1 MTITAQIQP
10 TFEAWRAKARELLR
24 HGVAPEN
31 VDWVDASQTASLLA
45 EEPAKYQIAPNA
57 SVKVPADFLRLAA
70 NVCAHTD
77 ERRFAILYRLLYR
90 LALGGEKHLLA
101 MPSDRDMHQ
110 CTMWAKAVSRDIHK
124 MHAFVRF
131 RLVGVNEQSG
141 REQFVA
147 WFEPEYRITRLA
159 APFFEK
165 RFASMEWSILTPDEC
180 ASWDGNKLTFM
191 PGMSRHDA
199 PAADAHDDLWRTY
212 YRSIFNP
219 ARLKVQAMQSE
230 MPMKYWKNL
239 PEAEI
244 IHDLI
249 ASSDQRV
256 RAMIATPERPVKPA
270 PNNAYLNSLRNKPEK
285 LTSPAPA
292 SPASAP

>member
-1 MTITAQIQP
+1 MTHTAQIQP
-10 TFEAWRAKARELLR
+10 TFEAWRYKAREMLR
-24 HGVAPEN
+24 HGVAPED

-45 EEPAKYQIAPNA
+45 EEPANYQTAPNA
-57 SVKVPADFLRLAA
+57 SVKVPAEFLRLAT

-77 ERRFAILYRLLYR
+77 ERRFAILYRLLHR
-90 LALGGEKHLLA
+90 LTLGGEKHLLA
-101 MPSDRDMHQ
+101 MPADRDMHQ
-110 CTMWAKAVSRDIHK
+110 CNMWAKAVSRDIHK

-131 RLVGVNEQSG
+131 RLVGVNEENG

-165 RFASMEWSILTPDEC
+165 RFAGMEWSILTPDEC
-180 ASWDGNKLTFM
+180 ASWDGEKLTFM

-199 PAADAHDDLWRTY
+199 PDADAHDDLWRTY

-219 ARLKVQAMQSE
+219 ARLKVKAMQSE
-230 MPMKYWKNL
+230 MPVKYWKNL

-244 IHDLI
+244 IAGLI
-249 ASSDQRV
+249 NGSEKRV
-256 RAMIATPERPVKPA
+256 QTMIDTPERPVKPA
-270 PNNAYLNSLRNKPEK
+270 PNNAYLNSLRKKPEK

-292 SPASAP
+292 SPAPAP

>member
-1 MTITAQIQP
+1 MTHTALIQP
-10 TFEAWRAKARELLR
+10 TFEAWRYKARELLR
-24 HGVAPEN
+24 HGVKPEE
-31 VDWVDASQTASLLA
+31 VQWADESQTPSLLGEDNVSYGDA
-45 EEPAKYQIAPNA
+45 RKDA
-57 SVKVPADFLRLAA
+57 VKVPAEFLRLAA

-77 ERRFAILYRLLYR
+77 ERRFAILYRLLHR
-90 LALGGEKHLLA
+90 LTLGGEKHLLG

-110 CTMWAKAVSRDIHK
+110 CSMWAKAVSRDIHK

-131 RLVGVNEQSG
+131 RLVGVNEQNG

-165 RFASMEWSILTPDEC
+165 RFAGMEWSILTPDEC
-180 ASWDGNKLTFM
+180 VSWDGDKLTFM

-199 PAADAHDDLWRTY
+199 PDADAHDDLWRTY

-219 ARLKVQAMQSE
+219 ARLKVKAMQSE

-244 IHDLI
+244 IAGLI
-249 ASSDQRV
+249 NGSEKRV
-256 RAMIATPERPVKPA
+256 QTMIDTPERPVKPA
-270 PNNAYLNSLRNKPEK
+270 PDNAYLKSLRQR
-285 LTSPAPA
+285 SSA
-292 SPASAP
+292 SDQK

>member
-1 MTITAQIQP
+1 MTVTAQIEP
-10 TFEAWRAKARELLR
+10 TFEAWRSKARELLR
-24 HGVAPEN
+24 HGVTPEN
-31 VDWVDASQTASLLA
+31 VDWVDAAQTPSLLA
-45 EEPAKYQIAPNA
+45 EDLTECLISPNTA
-57 SVKVPADFLRLAA
+57 VKVPADFLRLAA

-77 ERRFAILYRLLYR
+77 ERRFAILYRLLHR
-90 LALGGEKHLLA
+90 LTLGGEKHLLA
-101 MPSDRDMHQ
+101 LPTDPDMHQ
-110 CTMWAKAVSRDIHK
+110 CNAWAKAVSRDIHK

-131 RLVGVNEQSG
+131 RLVGVNEQNG

-180 ASWDGNKLTFM
+180 VSWDGEAITFM
-191 PGMSRHDA
+191 PGMSRQDA

-219 ARLKVQAMQSE
+219 ARLKVKAMQSE

-244 IHDLI
+244 IAGLI
-249 ASSDQRV
+249 SGSEKRV
-256 RAMIATPERPVKPA
+256 QTMIETPERPVKPA
-270 PNNAYLNSLRNKPEK
+270 PDNAYLRRLHERGAEG
-285 LTSPAPA
+285 TEA
-292 SPASAP
+292 

>member
-10 TFEAWRAKARELLR
+10 TFEAWRSKARELLR

-45 EEPAKYQIAPNA
+45 EEPSCYQTAPNVT
-57 SVKVPADFLRLAA
+57 VKVPAVFLRLAA

-77 ERRFAILYRLLYR
+77 ERRFAILYRLLHR
-90 LALGGEKHLLA
+90 LTIGGEKHLLS

-110 CTMWAKAVSRDIHK
+110 CNAWARAVSRDIHK

-131 RLVGVNEQSG
+131 RLVGLNESNG

-165 RFASMEWSILTPDEC
+165 RFASMDWSILTPDAC
-180 ASWDGNKLTFM
+180 VSWDGEKLTFM
-191 PGMSRHDA
+191 RGMSRHDA
-199 PAADAHDDLWRTY
+199 PSADAHDDLWRTY

-239 PEAEI
+239 PEATI

-249 ASSDQRV
+249 GSSEKRV
-256 RAMIATPERPVKPA
+256 CTMIATPERPVKPM
-270 PNNAYLNSLRNKPEK
+270 PDNAYLRTLHQRRTKS
-285 LTSPAPA
+285 
-292 SPASAP
+292 

>member
-1 MTITAQIQP
+1 MTITAQIEP
-10 TFEAWRAKARELLR
+10 TFEAWRSKARELLR
-24 HGVAPEN
+24 LGVAPEN

-45 EEPAKYQIAPNA
+45 EQPADCHSAPNA

-90 LALGGEKHLLA
+90 LTLGGERHLLA
-101 MPSDRDMHQ
+101 MPADRDTHQ
-110 CTMWAKAVSRDIHK
+110 CNAWAKAVGRDIHK

-131 RLVGVNEQSG
+131 RLVGVNEQNG

-180 ASWDGNKLTFM
+180 VSWDGEAITFM
-191 PGMSRHDA
+191 PGMSRQDA

-219 ARLKVQAMQSE
+219 ARLKVKAMQSE
-230 MPMKYWKNL
+230 MPMTYWKNL

-249 ASSDQRV
+249 ASSENRV
-256 RAMIATPERPVKPA
+256 RKMIATPERPVKPA
-270 PNNAYLNSLRNKPEK
+270 PDNAYLNALRNKPE
-285 LTSPAPA
+285 TPA
-292 SPASAP
+292 SPDPGRAD